1 MELMIGHPTRGWYPT
16 RRTGWCICRPIGRYA
31 RTGGGDG
38 TLQSCFTPLLT
49 RRLLPPEARRAPEP
63 DATRLPVRSVLLW
76 RLVLAEARLLLGQ
89 LLAPLLGC
97 TLPCC
102 VLVRLLLLSL
112 PEDFLSL
119 PEDLLLLPEVFLLEE
134 PELTFVPEAR
144 SWLLVDVDVDVA
156 V

>member
-1 MELMIGHPTRGWYPT
+1 M
-16 RRTGWCICRPIGRYA
+16 
-31 RTGGGDG
+31 
-38 TLQSCFTPLLT
+38 
-49 RRLLPPEARRAPEP
+49 
-63 DATRLPVRSVLLW
+63 RSDLLW
-76 RLVLAEARLLLGQ
+76 RLLLAEARLLLGQ

-102 VLVRLLLLSL
+102 VPVRLLLLSL

-119 PEDLLLLPEVFLLEE
+119 PVDFLSLPVDLLLLPEDFLLED

-144 SWLLVDVDVDVA
+144 SWLLVDVDVA